1 MTADQAPVP
10 AEAAEEAG
18 QDQGEEDA
26 ALPVL
31 EPRLGIPPVTDTPEA
46 LARAL
51 EALSAAEGPV
61 AVDAERASGYRYG
74 QRAYLLQFNRQGA
87 GTWLIDPI
95 ALPDLSGL
103 QAALG
108 TEEWVL
114 HAASQDLPCLR
125 ELGLRPGSLFDTEV
139 AGRLLGRERVGLG
152 PLVESELHV
161 RLEKGHGS
169 ADWSTRPLPQAW
181 LRYAA
186 LDVEVLLDLRDR
198 LAGDLS
204 ADGKE
209 TWAREEFA
217 ALLAAPPAPP
227 RTDPWRRTSGIHA
240 VRGRRGLAAV
250 RELWT
255 ERDALAQ
262 QRDTSPGRVLP
273 DAAIVAAARALP
285 TSREALEALPEFQ
298 RPAARRAM
306 SRWWAAL
313 QRAEAIPDS
322 DLPPMTLPGD
332 GPPPPRLWADRD
344 PDAAARLAAA
354 RGYLAALSEQVGT
367 PVENLAPP
375 DAVRRVLWQ
384 PPADASPRGV
394 EAALRDLGARKWQAA
409 LICDGLAEA
418 LLQRAPDSASSD
430 APTDP

>member
-1 MTADQAPVP
+1 MTADQAPEQ
-10 AEAAEEAG
+10 AEGAEETDHAR
-18 QDQGEEDA
+18 DEEV

-31 EPRLGIPPVTDTPEA
+31 EPRQGIPPVTDTTQG
-46 LARAL
+46 LTCAL

-74 QRAYLLQFNRQGA
+74 QRAYLLQFNRRGA

-95 ALPDLSGL
+95 ALPDLSSL

-125 ELGLRPGSLFDTEV
+125 ELGLRPGTLFDTEV

-152 PLVESELHV
+152 PLVESELQV

-169 ADWSTRPLPQAW
+169 ADWSTRPLPESW

-198 LAGDLS
+198 LEEDLAVAGKD
-204 ADGKE
+204 A
-209 TWAREEFA
+209 WAREEFA
-217 ALLAAPPAPP
+217 ALLAAPPTPP

-255 ERDALAQ
+255 ERDTIAQ

-273 DAAIVAAARALP
+273 DAAIVAAARSLP
-285 TSREALEALPEFQ
+285 TSRAALESLPEFQ
-298 RPAARRAM
+298 RPAARRALP
-306 SRWWAAL
+306 RWWSAL

-354 RGYLAALSEQVGT
+354 RSFLAALSEEVGT

-384 PPADASPRGV
+384 PPADASPPGV
-394 EAALRDLGARKWQAA
+394 DAALRALGARPWQAA
-409 LICDGLAEA
+409 LICGGLAEA
-418 LLQRAPDSASSD
+418 LLQRAPDSALGD
-430 APTDP
+430 GPNGP